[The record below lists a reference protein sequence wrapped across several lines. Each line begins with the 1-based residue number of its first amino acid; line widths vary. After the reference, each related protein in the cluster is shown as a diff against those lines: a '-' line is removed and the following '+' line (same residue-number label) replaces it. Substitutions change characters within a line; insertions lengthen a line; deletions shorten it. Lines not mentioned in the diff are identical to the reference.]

1 MKLTKKE
8 NAKKIITLA
17 AYPVIW
23 ALCIAC
29 FWVRSEFL
37 DAMGYS
43 LIVIWFL
50 IPFSTAAV
58 SFFIGKKDYL
68 GKLKYAS
75 PLFFGTMYMLL
86 AYLTFSLANTLQ
98 FGKLNKLEPELF
110 AAGVAIS
117 LISLIIGVVFNYINK
132 DIQKECKSK

>member
-1 MKLTKKE
+1 MKLTEKE
-8 NAKKIITLA
+8 TAKRIITLA

-75 PLFFGTMYMLL
+75 PLFFGTMFMLL
-86 AYLTFSLANTLQ
+86 DYLTFSLANTVA
-98 FGKLNKLEPELF
+98 FGKLNEPEAELF
-110 AAGVAIS
+110 VAGTAIS

-132 DIQKECKSK
+132 NKQKECISK

>member
-1 MKLTKKE
+1 MKLTEKQT
-8 NAKKIITLA
+8 AKRIITFA
-17 AYPVIW
+17 AYPIIW
-23 ALCIAC
+23 ALCVAS

-43 LIVIWFL
+43 IIVIWLL
-50 IPFSTAAV
+50 IPFSSAAV
-58 SFFIGKKDYL
+58 SFFIGKNGYL

-86 AYLTFSLANTLQ
+86 DYLTFRLANTLQ

-117 LISLIIGVVFNYINK
+117 LISLIIGVVFNYIDK
-132 DIQKECKSK
+132 DNQKECKSK